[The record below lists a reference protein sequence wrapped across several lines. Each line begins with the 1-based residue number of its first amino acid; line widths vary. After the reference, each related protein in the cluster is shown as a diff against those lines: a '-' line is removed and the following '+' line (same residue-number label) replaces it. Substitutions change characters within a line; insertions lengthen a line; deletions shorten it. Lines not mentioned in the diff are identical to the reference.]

1 MNQYTYGAAETQNT
15 PAGDRIRP
23 KRTEKARSRSAVAPS
38 PKAGR
43 PAGDSVRGPI
53 ICFALG
59 LILAVAGVSGGDG
72 AVRPADAIAAE
83 SSIPPVTPVSP
94 VDSEAEC
101 ATREVG
107 STVVYLPPAGDSGP
121 IECEPAPN
129 CCFPAEST
137 NGLHPNSLHHPD
149 APQVGSLP
157 LIEAIDSMKEKCERG
172 FSLFRMR
179 LELHN
184 AEDTGRK
191 RLTVVAYENPS
202 LEVRAAAAV
211 ERAQKVKEIVRR
223 GGA

>member
-94 VDSEAEC
+94 VDFEAEC

-107 STVVYLPPAGDSGP
+107 STVVYLPPAGYSGP

-129 CCFPAEST
+129 CCFPAEAT
-137 NGLHPNSLHHPD
+137 NGLHPNGSHHPD

-172 FSLFRMR
+172 FGLFRMQ
-179 LELHN
+179 LELHEVEHSSRN
-184 AEDTGRK
+184 RFM
-191 RLTVVAYENPS
+191 VVAYDQSS
-202 LEVRAAAAV
+202 LEDPATAAI
-211 ERAQKVKEIVRR
+211 ERAQEVKEIVRR